1 MADRLPD
8 HMPPE
13 NQPGTAAAD
22 NDRGRDSAAREQLDG
37 LIQRSGQGY
46 AEISRLIG
54 RNPAY
59 IQQFIKR
66 GVPRR
71 LGEDER
77 RILALH
83 FGVPEA
89 LLGGPTDSPLL
100 QPDSTSHNLLEIG
113 WLNPHQSPRL
123 RFDSSLIER
132 LPPLTRIR
140 LAAHVVEGD
149 SMAPTLMAGDCLLID
164 RTDCTQPRDGLYV
177 IESDSVPSARRLSVH
192 PVTRR
197 IAILSDNAAYPSFP
211 DCDPA
216 ALRILGRIVWM
227 ARPLL

>member
-13 NQPGTAAAD
+13 KQPGRAAAD
-22 NDRGRDSAAREQLDG
+22 SERGRDLGIREQLDA
-37 LIQRSGQGY
+37 LIQGSGQGY

-71 LGEDER
+71 LGEEER
-77 RILALH
+77 RILARH
-83 FGVPEA
+83 FSVPEA
-89 LLGGPTDSPLL
+89 LLGGPADATRL
-100 QPDSTSHNLLEIG
+100 QPDSVSHSLLEIG
-113 WLNPHQSPRL
+113 WLNPRQSPRL

-132 LPPLTRIR
+132 LPPLARIR

-164 RTDCTQPRDGLYV
+164 RTDCSQPRDGLYV
-177 IESDSVPSARRLSVH
+177 IESDSAPAARRLSVH

>member
-13 NQPGTAAAD
+13 KQPGTAAAD

-100 QPDSTSHNLLEIG
+100 QPDSTSHNLLDIG
-113 WLNPHQSPRL
+113 WLNPHQGPRL

-216 ALRILGRIVWM
+216 GLRILGRIVWM